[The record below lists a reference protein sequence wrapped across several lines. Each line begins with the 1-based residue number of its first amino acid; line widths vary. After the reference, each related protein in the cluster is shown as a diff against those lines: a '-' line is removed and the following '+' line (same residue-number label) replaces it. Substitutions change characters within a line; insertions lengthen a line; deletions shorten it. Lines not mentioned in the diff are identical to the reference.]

1 MNSKSVL
8 ACLALLSLLFS
19 MRGSA
24 ARQIAKPSRGPKAPA
39 EPADLVQLRERG
51 NQMFRSGRYV
61 GAAIIY
67 QSGYEIAKNRG
78 DLRSA
83 VKFLNNLGSARYQLF
98 QHREAVKAYLEARD
112 LARTVGDRRTFG
124 ALCVNLSSMYL
135 EMADVDAAAQAAA
148 QGLDALR
155 GMDTSFKAQLLMQS
169 ARIRLKQKKD
179 TAAAIVSLR
188 DAVEAARMDPRM
200 ATAAEAQAWSEL
212 GTALLD
218 AGNMKAAEP
227 ALLESFRLRKL
238 YHDERIYYSYDALGK
253 LRMAQGDAR
262 AASLLFSREID
273 SARRASPAALWTGYY
288 RRGGAELAQGRL
300 QEAFADFG
308 AALDW
313 MRRWRAEVL
322 PADAFRVSSEV
333 ALHDAFLAY
342 IELGSRL
349 YRETGRPEFA
359 ERVFAVTEE
368 SRTASLRA
376 LEAESE
382 NLTTMLPAEYWET
395 LARLHRA
402 EASLAANEAASGP
415 GDDAVNEAT
424 HETQDHTAAL
434 RELRLKLVE
443 LETGAGLEL
452 TPPDSSD
459 AGWRPGQVLQRTR
472 MALPPDAVYLGFT
485 LGKAESWLWVVA
497 RDGLELQRLPP
508 EAQISEM
515 VRQFSRSVA
524 AGAPE
529 AASLGR
535 NLYAQLFG
543 SAGRRLA
550 GKRAWIMALDGPLF
564 ELPFAAL
571 VQGYKTAGN
580 APLYLVEDHAV
591 QITPGVWSLLRAPAP
606 DASGPF
612 VGLGDPIYNS
622 ADPRFGAHVQP
633 ASLARVSGAN
643 PRAAGTELARLAGS
657 DREIEQCARI
667 WRSQGSDV
675 IVLKGSAASKKN
687 VLDALRRRPSVLHLA
702 AHMIFP
708 ARDSGSGMVA
718 LTLRPQGGVEFL
730 SASEIAG
737 MRIAADLV
745 VLNGCSSAQG
755 TILPGAGLMGMTR
768 AWLAA
773 GARGVIATR
782 WPTPDD
788 NTELFSY
795 FYESLHSLSRSAQ
808 PYVFARALE
817 QAQVRQLRA
826 GGRYSGP
833 ACWGAYFCVAGN

>member
-1 MNSKSVL
+1 MNAKSVL
-8 ACLALLSLLFS
+8 VCLAALVLLLT

-24 ARQIAKPSRGPKAPA
+24 DRQMLDPSRGPKAPA
-39 EPADLVQLRERG
+39 EPADLSQLRERG

-169 ARIRLKQKKD
+169 ARIRLKQKRD

-200 ATAAEAQAWSEL
+200 ATAVEAQAWSEL

-218 AGNMKAAEP
+218 AGNPKVAEP

-253 LRMAQGDAR
+253 LRMSQGDAR

-313 MRRWRAEVL
+313 MRRWRSEVL

-349 YRETGRPEFA
+349 YRETGRQEFA
-359 ERVFAVTEE
+359 QRVFAVTEE

-382 NLTTMLPAEYWET
+382 NLTAILPAEYWET

-402 EASLAANEAASGP
+402 EASLATDEAAH
-415 GDDAVNEAT
+415 EAAR
-424 HETQDHTAAL
+424 ETPDHTPAL

-459 AGWRPGQVLQRTR
+459 TGWGAGQVLQRTR
-472 MALPPDAVYLGFT
+472 MALSPDAVYLGFT
-485 LGKAESWLWVVA
+485 VGKAESWLWVVA
-497 RDGLELQRLPP
+497 RDGFELQHLPP

-529 AASLGR
+529 ATSAGR

-543 SAGRRLA
+543 GAGPRLA
-550 GKRAWIMALDGPLF
+550 GKRVWIMALDGPLF

-571 VQGYKTAGN
+571 VKGYKTAGN
-580 APLYLVEDHAV
+580 VPLYLVEDHAL

-606 DASGPF
+606 TTSGPF

-622 ADPRFGAHVQP
+622 ADPRFGAHVQR
-633 ASLARVSGAN
+633 ASLARVSRAN
-643 PRAAGTELARLAGS
+643 PRAEGTELARLAGS

-667 WRSQGSDV
+667 WRSQGSGV

-687 VLDALRRRPSVLHLA
+687 VVDALRRRPSVLHLA

-708 ARDSGSGMVA
+708 AHDSGSGMVA

-833 ACWGAYFCVAGN
+833 ACWGAYFCVARN